1 MENKVRYDCMTL
13 QRKRG
18 DEGAKGAGG
27 GVGGKE
33 GSLPPEEL
41 EARRRR
47 EAAKA
52 RVEKRTLAAFGMG

>member
-1 MENKVRYDCMTL
+1 M
-13 QRKRG
+13 QRKREG
-18 DEGAKGAGG
+18 DAQPGKGSS
-27 GVGGKE
+27 KKDD
-33 GSLPPEEL
+33 SHLPPEEL